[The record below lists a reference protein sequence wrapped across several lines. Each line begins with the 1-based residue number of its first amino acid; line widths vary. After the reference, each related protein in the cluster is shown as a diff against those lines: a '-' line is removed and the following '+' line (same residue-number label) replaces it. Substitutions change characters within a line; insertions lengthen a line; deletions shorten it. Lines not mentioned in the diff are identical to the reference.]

1 MISLPRSTQFLSK
14 YCSYYVS
21 IPYSSLPEPR
31 VQQQCLPVSSYRR
44 HIKLTYDYHIGT
56 VVVFLRT
63 KRRAWSGMWST
74 VLVPIYTV
82 SLSLSSGA
90 ACFGSR
96 YEPNADTA
104 TAATTSCTPPVP
116 EFSSCHS
123 LYTLFP
129 QNWNFLANLLILL
142 MCFNYQTYLLLDPI
156 FNRALV

>member
-1 MISLPRSTQFLSK
+1 MP
-14 YCSYYVS
+14 
-21 IPYSSLPEPR
+21 
-31 VQQQCLPVSSYRR
+31 SYRR

-104 TAATTSCTPPVP
+104 TAATTSSYILY
-116 EFSSCHS
+116 SSCPQVFS
-123 LYTLFP
+123 LPQLYTLCAW
-129 QNWNFLANLLILL
+129 NWNYRANLITFV
-142 MCFNYQTYLLLDPI
+142 MCFYYQNLSFAGLNSQSRITLDRKQMRYLSTSGLENVDFQSSNFSKTLE
-156 FNRALV
+156 